1 MQAVAL
7 QKNFAAVLQ
16 PTGATQAS
24 SFKLC
29 ASRLPS
35 ASCAYNLLTLAHS
48 HLDVAGDALLRRHLR
63 RKALAVQKGLVVCF
77 PRAWGKL

>member
-7 QKNFAAVLQ
+7 QTKFAAVLQ
-16 PTGATQAS
+16 PTEATQAS

-35 ASCAYNLLTLAHS
+35 ASCAYNLLTLAHT
-48 HLDVAGDALLRRHLR
+48 HLDVAGDALLRRHVR
-63 RKALAVQKGLVVCF
+63 RKAIAVQKCLVVCL
-77 PRAWGKL
+77 PCARGKL